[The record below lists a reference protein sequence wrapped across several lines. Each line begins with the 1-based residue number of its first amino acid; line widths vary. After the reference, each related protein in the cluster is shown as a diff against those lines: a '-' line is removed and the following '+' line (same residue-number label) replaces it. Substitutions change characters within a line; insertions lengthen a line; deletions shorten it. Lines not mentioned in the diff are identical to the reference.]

1 MTNKTKTILTL
12 TLVASVFI
20 FVTTPVLA
28 NHDPNGWLNNIVPEG
43 HLIDDRCT
51 NIDASE
57 YYGNYDNPGDGTRKS
72 TIIQK
77 CSLSVIFQTIINF
90 SRLILALTG
99 SVALLMFM
107 YGGVLFI
114 IAAGSQEKITKGKEA
129 MKTASIG
136 VIIILGAFLIVN
148 FTIFALTGGDPSKV
162 QTIFTQGFNVEQVV
176 PSGKYDNLPTPLPSM
191 PSQRT
196 PYPPDPGVM

>member
-1 MTNKTKTILTL
+1 MNNKTKTILTFIL
-12 TLVASVFI
+12 TAGVFI
-20 FVTTPVLA
+20 FVASPILA
-28 NHDPNGWLNNIVPEG
+28 SHPDAWLRGIIYPDG
-43 HLIDDRCT
+43 HLIPSGCT
-51 NIDASE
+51 EITTNTGGQIVE
-57 YYGNYDNPGDGTRKS
+57 ECG
-72 TIIQK
+72 
-77 CSLSVIFQTIINF
+77 LSAIFQTIVNF
-90 SRLILALTG
+90 SKLILALTG

-114 IAAGSQEKITKGKEA
+114 ISSGSQEKITKGKEA